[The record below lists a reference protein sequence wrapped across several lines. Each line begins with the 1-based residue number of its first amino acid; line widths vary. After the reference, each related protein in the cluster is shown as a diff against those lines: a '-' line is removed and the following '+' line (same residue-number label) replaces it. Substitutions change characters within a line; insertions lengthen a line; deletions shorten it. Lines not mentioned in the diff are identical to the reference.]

1 MLSSDKTVQRSTFL
15 KYVIPSIGAMLV
27 TSLYVVVD
35 GVFVGNGIGSQ
46 ALAAINIA
54 GPFIMTIVALA
65 MMVTVGG
72 ATMTAINIG
81 KGDNDSANN
90 YFNVSMKVIILFS
103 ILMTFVAVFFPK
115 QIVRFLGANDALVDS
130 AACYLKYFVMF
141 GIFFCSSM
149 ALSAFVRNDGSPK
162 LAFWGM
168 VAGGVSNIFL
178 DWLFIFPLNMG
189 IKGSAIAS
197 GLGQILSCVI
207 LMTHFIKKHGVLR
220 IKKSHISKN
229 IMWEICKRG
238 TPEFMNQLFQP
249 ITVLC
254 YNLIAIRV
262 FGEIGVAA
270 FSVVY
275 YILTISVS
283 VFIGLTQGTQPL
295 ISYSY
300 GEGNKENEKYF
311 YRAGII
317 LNTILAVIIY
327 VLMFFFGD
335 SVIKFFNSDPNLVK
349 IAFDCIKIYGI
360 SFIFTAVVIVII
372 SYYTAKKETGAAL
385 LLSTVRCLIFIP
397 LFVFITPAL
406 FGEKAIW
413 IGISVAEIFAL
424 LSAVIIKIVI
434 KKREIKYL

>member
-35 GVFVGNGIGSQ
+35 GVFVGNGIGSD

-65 MMVTVGG
+65 MMITVGG
-72 ATMTAINIG
+72 ATMTAISIG
-81 KGDNDSANN
+81 KGEKEKANN
-90 YFNVSMKVIILFS
+90 YFNVSFKIIFLFS
-103 ILMTFVAVFFPK
+103 LVMTVIALVFPK
-115 QIVRFLGANDALVDS
+115 QIVRILGANETLVDS
-130 AACYLKYFVMF
+130 AATYLKYFVLF
-141 GIFFCSSM
+141 GIFFCSAM
-149 ALSAFVRNDGSPK
+149 ALAAFVRNDGSPK
-162 LAFWGM
+162 LSFWGM

-178 DWLFIFPLNMG
+178 DYLFIFPLDMG

-197 GLGQILSCVI
+197 GLGQTLSCAI
-207 LMTHFIKKHGVLR
+207 LLTHFIKKKGVLR
-220 IKKSHISKN
+220 FSKSKASKG
-229 IMWEICKRG
+229 IIWEICKRG

-262 FGEIGVAA
+262 YGEIGVAA

-300 GEGNKENEKYF
+300 GEGNKENQKYF
-311 YRAGII
+311 YKHGLI
-317 LNTILAVIIY
+317 LNTVLALIIY
-327 VLMFFFGD
+327 VLMFFFGQ
-335 SVIKFFNSDPNLVK
+335 SVIRFFNNDQKLVE
-349 IAFDCIKIYGI
+349 IGYECIKIYGL
-360 SFIFTAVVIVII
+360 SFIFTSINIVNI
-372 SYYTAKKETGAAL
+372 SYYTAIKQTRAAL
-385 LLSTVRCLIFIP
+385 IISTIRCLILIP
-397 LFVFITPAL
+397 LFVFITPL
-406 FGEKAIW
+406 IFGSKAIW
-413 IGISVAEIFAL
+413 IGITVAELFTLFGAF
-424 LSAVIIKIVI
+424 IININN
-434 KKREIKYL
+434 KKKVRS

>member
-35 GVFVGNGIGSQ
+35 GVFVGNGIGSD

-65 MMVTVGG
+65 MMVVVGG
-72 ATMTAINIG
+72 ATMTAISIG
-81 KGDNDSANN
+81 KGEEDTANN
-90 YFNVSMKVIILFS
+90 YFNVSFKIVLIFSLVMTVI
-103 ILMTFVAVFFPK
+103 AVLFPK
-115 QIVRFLGANDALVDS
+115 QIVRVLGANDSLVDS
-130 AACYLKYFVMF
+130 AACYLKFFVMF
-141 GIFFCSSM
+141 VIFFTGAM
-149 ALSAFVRNDGSPK
+149 VLSAFVRNDGSPK

-178 DWLFIFPLNMG
+178 DWLFIFPMGMG

-197 GLGQILSCVI
+197 GLGQTLSCAI
-207 LMTHFIKKHGVLR
+207 LLTHFIKKRGVLR
-220 IKKSHISKN
+220 FRKSHSSKE
-229 IMWEICKRG
+229 IIWEICKRG

-295 ISYSY
+295 ISYSF

-311 YRAGII
+311 YRHGLI
-317 LNTILAVIIY
+317 LNTVLALIIY
-327 VLMFFFGD
+327 VLMFFFGEG
-335 SVIKFFNSDPNLVK
+335 VIKFFNSDPTLVD
-349 IAFDCIKIYGI
+349 IGYDCIKIYGL
-360 SFIFTAVVIVII
+360 SFIFTAINIVNI
-372 SYYTAKKETGAAL
+372 SYYTAIKRTGSAL
-385 LLSTVRCLIFIP
+385 ILSTVRCLILIP
-397 LFVFITPAL
+397 LFVFIVPL
-406 FGEKAIW
+406 IFGAKAIW
-413 IGISVAEIFAL
+413 VGITVAELFAL
-424 LSAVIIKIVI
+424 IGAVIIYKAT
-434 KKREIKYL
+434 KKKKSE